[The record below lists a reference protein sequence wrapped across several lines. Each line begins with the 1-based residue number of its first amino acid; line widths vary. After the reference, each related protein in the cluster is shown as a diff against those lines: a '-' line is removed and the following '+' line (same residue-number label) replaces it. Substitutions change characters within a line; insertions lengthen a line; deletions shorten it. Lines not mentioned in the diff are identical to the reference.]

1 MMPAADSA
9 RRPRTARRRLD
20 SGAVVVARR
29 NSITPA
35 VTFMLA
41 FEAGSAFDPPERPG
55 LAAFTARMID
65 RGTPEWT
72 ADDLAEQIERRG
84 AAVEVTSN
92 RQALT
97 FTCTC
102 LIEDFETMLALVARM
117 AQGPAFP
124 ADQLEVR
131 RHETLTRLAQDA
143 ENTGARATARFFERL
158 YGQGHPYAH
167 APRGTPASIESLTR
181 QDLGAFHA
189 ARVCPGLLTAAV
201 VGDLEEGRACDAL
214 ERALGGWAGVSPTIG
229 SSLPVPA
236 APASR
241 DLSVITVP
249 GKAQAD
255 IAYGF
260 LGPGRLERR
269 YYAFWVMN
277 TVLGQFG
284 MGGRLGEN
292 IRERQGMAYYAY
304 SSYDAHRVPGPLLVR
319 AGVDPLNIERTIAA
333 IDLEVAR
340 IAAEGITTEE
350 RTDAIR
356 YLAGSIPRL
365 LETNA
370 GIAQFLISVEQFGL
384 GDDFD
389 RRLPG
394 LLAAVTIEEA
404 AAAAAALDPSRAV
417 IAVAGPASASQ

>member
-1 MMPAADSA
+1 
-9 RRPRTARRRLD
+9 
-20 SGAVVVARR
+20 VVARR

-35 VTFMLA
+35 VTFVLA
-41 FEAGSAFDPPERPG
+41 FEAGSAFDPPARPG

-65 RGTPEWT
+65 RGTPEWS
-72 ADDLAEQIERRG
+72 ADDLAEQIEGRG

-102 LIEDFETMLALVARM
+102 LTEDFDAMLALVARM
-117 AQGPAFP
+117 AQAPAFP

-143 ENTGARATARFFERL
+143 ENTGTRATARFFERL
-158 YGQGHPYAH
+158 YGERHPYAH
-167 APRGTPASIESLTR
+167 APRGTSASIESLTR
-181 QDLGAFHA
+181 ADLEAFHA
-189 ARVCPGLLTAAV
+189 ARVRPALLTAAV
-201 VGDLEEGRACDAL
+201 VGDLDEAQACDTL
-214 ERALGGWAGVSPTIG
+214 ERALGAWTGGSVTID

-236 APASR
+236 APVSR

-249 GKAQAD
+249 GKAQTD

-260 LGPGRLERR
+260 LGPGRLDGG

-277 TVLGQFG
+277 TVLGQYG

-319 AGVDPLNIERTIAA
+319 AGVDPLNVERTIAA

-340 IAAEGITTEE
+340 IAAEGITNEE
-350 RTDAIR
+350 RVDAVR
-356 YLAGSIPRL
+356 YLAGSVPRV

-384 GDDFD
+384 GDDFE

-394 LLAAVTIEEA
+394 LLAAVSQEDA
-404 AAAAAALDPSRAV
+404 AAAAATLDPARAV
-417 IAVAGPASASQ
+417 IAAAGPSSASQ